1 MAYIIAVIFAVLMIG
16 VDQLSKYLI
25 EQNIALYESIPVID
39 KVLNFTYIRNEGAVF
54 GILQD
59 MRWLLIS
66 LTAIILV
73 VCLGLVIKK
82 AFKSRMMN
90 WAIMII
96 LAGGIGNMI
105 DRIFRGYVVDFIDV
119 QFVDFYIFNIADCC
133 VVVGVVLIF
142 LYFISDTIKEYR
154 LGKKKSNEEAEN

>member
-142 LYFISDTIKEYR
+142 LYFISDTIREYR